1 VLADLKEEQHGKSR
15 ACIAD
20 LSDSLKGV
28 SDTVYADSG
37 HLLPT
42 GNKIVAAR
50 ILDELLSCGFL
61 EKHSGSPVSVAHTL
75 WGENVVASP
84 TFGG

>member
-1 VLADLKEEQHGKSR
+1 MLADLKEEEHGKSR

-20 LSDSLKGV
+20 LSGSLKGV
-28 SDTVYADSG
+28 SETVYADSG

-61 EKHSGSPVSVAHTL
+61 EKHNG
-75 WGENVVASP
+75 
-84 TFGG
+84 